1 MTLLKSK
8 ITSSP
13 SFLDRTKSATKGI
26 QPFKIRF
33 FSLKELPHF
42 LLILLLNKL
51 LHRVF
56 IVVIGHRKAAGVR
69 GIGHNQQLFN
79 ALFRFV

>member
-8 ITSSP
+8 ITFSP
-13 SFLDRTKSATKGI
+13 SFLDKIKSATKGV

-42 LLILLLNKL
+42 LLILLFNKL

-56 IVVIGHRKAAGVR
+56 IVVIGHRKAASMR
-69 GIGHNQQLFN
+69 GIGHHQQLFN
-79 ALFRFV
+79 ALFRLV